1 MNADPT
7 IPKTWVT
14 PFATIVSTKASEG
27 PIRCTVI
34 SARLAVREVSS
45 DPVKWYI
52 RKTASPDKQSRSSIL
67 YVSLS
72 GTTW

>member
-27 PIRCTVI
+27 PIRCTVMFD
-34 SARLAVREVSS
+34 RLAVREVSS
-45 DPVKWYI
+45 DLVKWYI
-52 RKTASPDKQSRSSIL
+52 RKTAMLNKQSHP
-67 YVSLS
+67 
-72 GTTW
+72 